1 VEGPV
6 SAAVETPPSNTRHL
20 ALGTLSFAVC
30 FAAWGLVSAFA
41 PRFRE
46 TFSLTGTETAL
57 LVAVPVLLGSLGRLP
72 MGLLAD
78 RFGGRAV
85 FTVLMLLVAVPAW
98 LVPLVDSY
106 ERLLGVAFFLGI
118 AGSSFPVGVGYVSR
132 WTAAERQGS
141 ALGVYG
147 LGNIGQSAAVFLG
160 PLIAAAAGWQ
170 SVFRGVAVL
179 LVAWGLAFGLLA
191 RDAPMSPI
199 LPMRV
204 APKGA
209 GAMLRVFR
217 ERLAW
222 VLALFYFLTFGG
234 FVAFSIY
241 LPTLLKD
248 QFGLKSADAGFRT
261 AGFVVLATLLRPV
274 GGWLSDRIGGA
285 RVLSGVFLGVL
296 PFALLLTWP
305 AMLPFSVGALGCA
318 ALLGLGNGAVFK
330 LVPQYFPGE
339 TATVTGLVGAMGG
352 LGGFFPPLLLGFFRD
367 RAGAIWPGFVLL
379 AATSLALGLVN
390 RRVFVP
396 HQEALELE
404 LSPELTRTADRLRA
418 GAWATFWTGVLV
430 AAIVVGSRNLQS
442 FDPALVVYTFATIF
456 ATWGVVYHYWVWLQK
471 PPTQIYWRRGWQLV
485 RQAGVLRSL
494 GRLVPL
500 AWTHLAAQ
508 TFIRERSALRWW
520 MHQLLFWGC
529 ILAVAITFPL
539 VFGWI
544 EFGSANQDQM
554 TYVAYLFGFPTGSF
568 RIRTAVSWL
577 LFHGLDVAAVLV
589 LGGIALSLW
598 RRMRDR
604 GARAVQDFGRDFFP
618 LILLFA
624 ISVTGLALTAS
635 TLWLRGSFYGFLSIL
650 HAITVITA
658 LLYLPFGKFFHIF
671 QRPAQL
677 GVKLYQ
683 RVGEEG
689 EGAACARC
697 GERFASRMHVD
708 DLELALQGLG
718 FDYRLPGPAGNW
730 QELCPAC
737 KRKTLA
743 GAQLRLKEGVQT
755 RG

>member
-1 VEGPV
+1 M
-6 SAAVETPPSNTRHL
+6 ETARPARHL

-30 FAAWGLVSAFA
+30 FAAWGLISAFA

-46 TFSLTGTETAL
+46 LFGLTGTQTAL

-72 MGLLAD
+72 VGMLAD

-85 FTVLMLLVAVPAW
+85 FTAVMLLVAVPAW
-98 LVPLVDSY
+98 LVPQADSY
-106 ERLLGVAFFLGI
+106 GRLLAVAFFLGI

-132 WTAAERQGS
+132 WTPADRQGS

-160 PLIAAAAGWQ
+160 PLIAAAFGLQ
-170 SVFRGVAVL
+170 SVFRGAAVL
-179 LVAWGLAFGLLA
+179 LVAWGVAFGVLA
-191 RDAPMSPI
+191 RNAPGKP
-199 LPMRV
+199 
-204 APKGA
+204 APKGF
-209 GAMLRVFR
+209 GAMARVLR

-248 QFGLKSADAGFRT
+248 QFGLSPANAGLRT
-261 AGFVVLATLLRPV
+261 AGFVVLATLMRPL

-305 AMLPFSVGALGCA
+305 AMLPFTVGALGCA

-367 RAGAIWPGFVLL
+367 RTGALWPGFVLL
-379 AATSLALGLVN
+379 AATSLVLGLIN

-396 HQEALELE
+396 RQEALELA
-404 LSPELTRTADRLRA
+404 LPPELLRAADRLRA
-418 GAWATFWTGVLV
+418 GGWATFGTGLLV
-430 AAIVVGSRNLQS
+430 AMIVVGSRNLQN
-442 FDPALVVYTFATIF
+442 FDPALVVYTFAAIF
-456 ATWGVVYHYWVWLQK
+456 ATWGVIYHYAVWIQK
-471 PPTQIYWRRGWQLV
+471 PPTKIYWRRGWQLV
-485 RQAGVLRSL
+485 REQGALRSL
-494 GRLVPL
+494 GRLIPL
-500 AWTHLAAQ
+500 AWTNLAAQ
-508 TFIRERSALRWW
+508 TFIRERSRLRWW

-529 ILAVAITFPL
+529 LLAVAITFPL

-544 EFGSANQDQM
+544 HFESLFGRAGQDQM
-554 TYVAYLFGFPTGSF
+554 TYVTYLFGFPAGSF
-568 RIRTAVSWL
+568 RIRTVASWL

-635 TLWLRGSFYGFLSIL
+635 TVWLRGSFYDFLSIL
-650 HAITVITA
+650 HAMTVVAA

-683 RVGEEG
+683 QAGDEG
-689 EGAACARC
+689 EGALCARC
-697 GERFASRMHVD
+697 GERFASRMHID
-708 DLELALQGLG
+708 DLKLALDGLG
-718 FDYRLPGPAGNW
+718 FDYRMPAMPAGHW

-737 KRKTLA
+737 KRKSIA
-743 GAQLRLKEGVQT
+743 GAQLRLKEEA

>member
-1 VEGPV
+1 
-6 SAAVETPPSNTRHL
+6 
-20 ALGTLSFAVC
+20 LSFAVC
-30 FAAWGLVSAFA
+30 FAAWGLISAFA

-46 TFSLTGTETAL
+46 LFGLSGTQTAL

-72 MGLLAD
+72 VGMLAD

-85 FTVLMLLVAVPAW
+85 FTVVMLLVAIPAW
-98 LVPLVDSY
+98 FVPMAGSY
-106 ERLLGVAFFLGI
+106 ERLLAVAFFLGI

-132 WTAAERQGS
+132 WTPPDRQGS

-160 PLIAAAAGWQ
+160 PVIAASFGWQ
-170 SVFRGVAVL
+170 SVFRGAAVL
-179 LVAWGLAFGLLA
+179 LVVWGVAFGVLA
-191 RDAPMSPI
+191 RNAPGK
-199 LPMRV
+199 V
-204 APKGA
+204 APKDF
-209 GAMLRVFR
+209 GAMARVLR

-248 QFGLKSADAGFRT
+248 QFGLSAANAGFRT
-261 AGFVVLATLLRPV
+261 AGFVVLATLMRPL

-296 PFALLLTWP
+296 PFALLLTW
-305 AMLPFSVGALGCA
+305 ASMLPFTVGALGCA

-367 RAGAIWPGFVLL
+367 RTGAIWPGFVLL
-379 AATSLALGLVN
+379 AATSFALGLVN

-396 HQEALELE
+396 RQEALELE
-404 LSPELTRTADRLRA
+404 LPPELTRTADRLRA
-418 GAWATFWTGVLV
+418 GAWAMFGTALLV
-430 AAIVVGSRNLQS
+430 AAIVVGSRNLQN
-442 FDPALVVYTFATIF
+442 FDPALVVYTFVTVF
-456 ATWGVVYHYWVWLQK
+456 ATFGVIYHYAVWIQK
-471 PPTQIYWRRGWQLV
+471 PPTRIYWRRGWQLV
-485 RQAGVLRSL
+485 RQHGILRSMVQ
-494 GRLVPL
+494 LVPL
-500 AWTHLAAQ
+500 AWSNLAAQ
-508 TFIRERSALRWW
+508 TFIRERSVLRWW

-529 ILAVAITFPL
+529 LLAVAITFPL

-544 EFGSANQDQM
+544 HFGSAGQDQM
-554 TYVAYLFGFPTGSF
+554 RYVTYLFGFPTGSF
-568 RIRTAVSWL
+568 RIRTVVSWL

-589 LGGIALSLW
+589 LCGIALSLW

-635 TLWLRGSFYGFLSIL
+635 TLWLRGGFYEFLSIL
-650 HAITVITA
+650 HAVTVIAA

-697 GERFASRMHVD
+697 GQRFASRMHVE
-708 DLELALQGLG
+708 DLKLALDNLG
-718 FDYRLPGPAGNW
+718 FDYQMPEGHW
-730 QELCPAC
+730 QDLCPVC
-737 KRKTLA
+737 KRKSLA
-743 GAQLRLKEGVQT
+743 GAQLRLKEEA